1 MAGARGGEMLPP
13 MISCMEPLAKDA
25 AGALLEPGAPGWD
38 AARRPFDLA
47 VDQRPALI
55 ALPTD
60 ERQVVEAVREAGRRG
75 LRVVAQ
81 CGGREAA
88 RLGSLEDAMLVRTP
102 QLIGVEIDA
111 RSHRARVRA
120 GARWVDVTGPASF
133 LGLAPAA
140 GFASGASVVGTVLGD
155 GMGWLAR
162 RHGPAA
168 AGVRTV
174 EFVTP
179 DGELTR
185 AEELPRDGVIT
196 AVEIDLYPAEDLYA
210 GALFFSPERA
220 AEVLQAWLEW
230 TATAPPEITSVA
242 RIMRFGGGHDVAEM
256 VRGRSF
262 VLVEA
267 AYLGTETDGAAL
279 LAPLRDLRPE
289 LDTFSAVPP
298 SALGHLHM
306 EPEEPVAR
314 LADDGIV
321 GSLPASAIDELVAA
335 AAAPLSSVE
344 LRHAGDGRFFTRASG
359 TPTDAASN
367 VAIEAQLA
375 LVAAALAPYAEA

>member
-1 MAGARGGEMLPP
+1 
-13 MISCMEPLAKDA
+13 MISLMEPLATDA

-55 ALPTD
+55 ALPSD
-60 ERQVVEAVREAGRRG
+60 EHQVVEAVREAGRRG

-81 CGGREAA
+81 CGGRAAA

-102 QLIGVEIDA
+102 RLIGVEIDA

-120 GARWVDVTGPASF
+120 GARWADVTGPASF

-140 GFASGASVVGTVLGD
+140 GFASGASIVGTVLGD

-162 RHGPAA
+162 RHGLAA

-174 EFVTP
+174 EFVTA
-179 DGELTR
+179 DGELER
-185 AEELPRDGVIT
+185 CDELPQDGVIT
-196 AVEIDLYPAEDLYA
+196 ALEIDLHPAEDLYA
-210 GALFFSPERA
+210 GALFFSPDRA

-242 RIMRFGGGHDVAEM
+242 RIMRFGTGHEVAEM

-267 AYLGTETDGAAL
+267 AHLGREAEGAAL
-279 LAPLRDLRPE
+279 LEPLRELRAE
-289 LDTFSAVPP
+289 LDTFSVVPP

-314 LADDGIV
+314 LADDGVV
-321 GSLPASAIDELVAA
+321 GPLPASSIDDLVAA
-335 AAAPLSSVE
+335 AGAPLASVE
-344 LRHAGDGRFFTRASG
+344 LRHAGEGRYFTHASG

-375 LVAAALAPYAEA
+375 LVAAALEPHVLD

>member
-1 MAGARGGEMLPP
+1 
-13 MISCMEPLAKDA
+13 MISCMEPLATDA

-38 AARRPFDLA
+38 AARRPFDRA
-47 VDQRPALI
+47 VDQRPAVI
-55 ALPTD
+55 GLPID
-60 ERQVVEAVREAGRRG
+60 ERQVVDAVREAGRRE

-81 CGGREAA
+81 CGGRGAA

-120 GARWVDVTGPASF
+120 GARWVDVAGPAFF

-162 RHGPAA
+162 RHGMAA

-174 EFVTP
+174 EYVTSEGSLERS
-179 DGELTR
+179 DD
-185 AEELPRDGVIT
+185 LPGDGVIT
-196 AVEIDLYPAEDLYA
+196 ALEIDLHPAEDLYA
-210 GALFFSPERA
+210 GALFFSPGSA
-220 AEVLQAWLEW
+220 TEVLQAWLEW

-242 RIMRFGGGHDVAEM
+242 RIMHFGTGHEVAGM

-267 AYLGTETDGAAL
+267 AHLGTEAEGAAL
-279 LAPLRDLRPE
+279 LDPLRELRAE
-289 LDTFSAVPP
+289 LDTFSMVPP
-298 SALGHLHM
+298 SALGYLHM

-314 LADDGIV
+314 LADDGMV
-321 GSLPASAIDELVAA
+321 GTLPAAAVDELVAA
-335 AAAPLSSVE
+335 ARPPLGSVE
-344 LRHAGDGRFFTRASG
+344 LRHVGDGRFFTRASG
-359 TPTDAASN
+359 SPTDAASN

-375 LVAAALAPYAEA
+375 LVAAALAPFAA